1 MGYNI
6 NIFNRRILQTKSEQ
20 NPDTCLRNYT
30 HTHTLFKRLVEV
42 SPVIELNLWNV
53 LFSSLASKYGTRSTQ
68 MYIDSDDVRSTLKDS
83 TNFMTQYKWNENC
96 PISWK
101 QLRFPLLYF
110 VCSFCITER
119 RPKYYYTYVKIY
131 NLEIMKCSWTKAP
144 SKIPQ
149 SWFVCISIASCARKV
164 R

>member
-1 MGYNI
+1 MTLTVIYVKMGYNI

-30 HTHTLFKRLVEV
+30 HTHTLVNRLVEL

-96 PISWK
+96 PISWT

-119 RPKYYYTYVKIY
+119 RPKYY
-131 NLEIMKCSWTKAP
+131 
-144 SKIPQ
+144 
-149 SWFVCISIASCARKV
+149 
-164 R
+164 

>member
-6 NIFNRRILQTKSEQ
+6 KIFNRRILQTKSEQ

-30 HTHTLFKRLVEV
+30 HTHTHTLVNRLVEL

-53 LFSSLASKYGTRSTQ
+53 LFSSLASKYGTRSTH
-68 MYIDSDDVRSTLKDS
+68 MYIDSDDVRSTLKAS

-96 PISWK
+96 PISWT

-110 VCSFCITER
+110 VCSFCMHNWKKTKILLDVRQNIGFIWILNKFEVYEITVMD
-119 RPKYYYTYVKIY
+119 TY
-131 NLEIMKCSWTKAP
+131 LS
-144 SKIPQ
+144 
-149 SWFVCISIASCARKV
+149 ISNKWLV
-164 R
+164 